1 MKRDVIGPIVQIPK
15 GVKPVGYKWVF
26 VRKRN
31 ENNEIIRYKAR
42 LVTQGFSKRPGIDY
56 KETYSLVMDA
66 ITFRFLISL
75 AVSEGLDIRLM
86 DVIIAYLYGSIDNE
100 IYMKIPKGFKLPEA
114 NNTKPRNTCSIKLQ
128 QSLYELKQFER
139 MWYNRLNKYL
149 LK

>member
-1 MKRDVIGPIVQIPK
+1 
-15 GVKPVGYKWVF
+15 
-26 VRKRN
+26 
-31 ENNEIIRYKAR
+31 
-42 LVTQGFSKRPGIDY
+42 
-56 KETYSLVMDA
+56 MDA